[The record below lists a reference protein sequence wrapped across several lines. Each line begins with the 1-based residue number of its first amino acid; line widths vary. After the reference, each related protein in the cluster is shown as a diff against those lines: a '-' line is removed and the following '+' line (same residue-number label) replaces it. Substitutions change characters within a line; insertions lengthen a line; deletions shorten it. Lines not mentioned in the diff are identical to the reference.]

1 MTTAGPSR
9 CTVVMQ
15 KRGDQW
21 LIAQFHNSPTPMPRA
36 ALTPATVP
44 K

>member
-1 MTTAGPSR
+1 
-9 CTVVMQ
+9 MQ

-21 LIAQFHNSPTPMPRA
+21 LIAQFHNSPTPKPRA
-36 ALTPATVP
+36 PTPAP